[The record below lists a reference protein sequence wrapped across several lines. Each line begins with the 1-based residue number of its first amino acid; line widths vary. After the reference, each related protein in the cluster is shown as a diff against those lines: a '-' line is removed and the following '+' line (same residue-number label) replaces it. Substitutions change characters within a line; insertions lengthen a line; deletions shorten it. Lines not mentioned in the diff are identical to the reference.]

1 MDNWDRKRYEQEKR
15 SFIERRIHQAPLW
28 SQFTL
33 IFGVSWGAA
42 WFCSWFLWRF
52 FADSHLWASSLPIRY
67 AIAFLFSYG
76 CFFLAVRVWIDHV
89 KRDPQH
95 QNGLGDL
102 GNLGNFGGGGDAE
115 GCFIVLAMLAVGFV
129 VGGLFFAAG
138 GAPMLL
144 EAAFEAAFAGVIV
157 RRLSGDFVLGGWKM
171 RLLKNTWK
179 QALICILV
187 LVAVAAWLQR
197 HAPQTSTF
205 SEVIRT
211 MTHGKK

>member
-1 MDNWDRKRYEQEKR
+1 MDNWDRKRYEQEKQ
-15 SFIERRIHQAPLW
+15 SFIERRIHLSLLW

-52 FADSHLWASSLPIRY
+52 FADSHSWARSLPIRY
-67 AIAFLFSYG
+67 SIAFLFSYG
-76 CFFLAVRVWIDHV
+76 CFFLAVRIWIEHV
-89 KRDPQH
+89 KCEPQH

-102 GNLGNFGGGGDAE
+102 SDFGAGGGDPE
-115 GCFIVLAMLAVGFV
+115 GCLIALAMLAVGFV

-144 EAAFEAAFAGVIV
+144 EAAFEAAFAGVVV
-157 RRLSGDFVLGGWKM
+157 RRLSGDFVLGDWKM
-171 RLLKNTWK
+171 RLFKNTWK

-187 LVAVAAWLQR
+187 LVAVAAWLQQQ
-197 HAPQTSTF
+197 APQISTF
-205 SEVIRT
+205 SGAVRT
-211 MTHGKK
+211 MTHSEKR